1 MNNASQEY
9 DKRLGEKLEKLR
21 GILHEMGSVLVAYSG
36 GVDSS
41 FLLRV
46 ARDTLGKAVVA
57 VTAVS
62 ETYTEEERDLAG
74 FVADTLGVEHL
85 VIRTCELAE
94 PRFASNPP
102 DRCYYCKRE
111 LFSKLREIAR
121 SRGINHVADGT
132 NKDDLTDYR
141 PGRKAAYELGV
152 RSPLA
157 EAELDKEEIRC
168 LSKRLGLITWN
179 RPAAA
184 CLASRF
190 PYGEEIT
197 AQKLVR
203 VREAEKIVR
212 GLGFQQ
218 VRVRSHGELARVEV
232 EPEKIARLCEPTT
245 RTKVTQGLLKLG
257 FRFVSLDLE
266 GYSPGRMNR
275 MLNDMK

>member
-1 MNNASQEY
+1 MNNAGQEY
-9 DKRLGEKLEKLR
+9 DKQLGEKLEKLR

-74 FVADTLGVEHL
+74 FVADSLGVEHL

-132 NKDDLTDYR
+132 NKDDLADYR

-157 EAELDKEEIRC
+157 EMDLGKEEIRC

-232 EPEKIARLCEPTT
+232 EPQKIARLCEPTI
-245 RTKVTQGLLKLG
+245 RTKVAQDLLKLG
-257 FRFVSLDLE
+257 FCFVSLDLE